1 MKRLWIILLAAA
13 LVGCEDPLP
22 QKEFIGDEKFEL
34 IDQNGDAV
42 VFPNDFEG
50 EITLVGFVFTN
61 CPDICPMTTHSM
73 QMLQEALEKE
83 GIDGVRFATITFD
96 PERDTPEVFREYIR
110 VRGIDDENWAFLSGA
125 APTTEKLMD
134 KMSIVA
140 VSSDTTVTEEGDLI
154 YFFTHTDRIT
164 LVDPEMNIRNEYIGS
179 RADIRLIVEDVKK
192 LADD

>member
-1 MKRLWIILLAAA
+1 MFLLAAA

-42 VFPNDFEG
+42 VFPHDFEG
-50 EITLVGFVFTN
+50 DVALVGFVFTN

-73 QMLQEALEKE
+73 QMIQEALAKE
-83 GIDGVRFATITFD
+83 GIDGVRFVTITFD

-110 VRGIDDENWAFLSGA
+110 VRGIDDENWAFLTGA
-125 APTTEKLMD
+125 TPTTETLMD

-164 LVDPEMNIRNEYIGS
+164 LVDREMNIRNEYIGS
-179 RADIRLIVEDVKK
+179 RADVKKVVEDVKK
-192 LADD
+192 LTDD